1 MRSSRIIRHSDAARA
16 FACRFFLKMVKM
28 NLYFLYASHILAQ
41 PQPRRSQSLQ
51 GQSTVIPYT
60 FVPPKALSLLITASN
75 KCQTNQQYNERYSKI
90 DCEVIHVLFPPQ
102 SAGRIRAIYFFFL
115 SAPFAMLVYNPLVNY
130 ERGSSSTACALRQR
144 YLLYCLLM
152 VC

>member
-16 FACRFFLKMVKM
+16 FAWRFLFKMVRM

-41 PQPRRSQSLQ
+41 PQPRRSQPLQ

-60 FVPPKALSLLITASN
+60 FVPPKALSLLIIASN

-90 DCEVIHVLFPPQ
+90 DREVIHVTCSFFF
-102 SAGRIRAIYFFFL
+102 RRRAQAAYVRYTSFL
-115 SAPFAMLVYNPLVNY
+115 SAPFAMLVYNPLVKY
-130 ERGSSSTACALRQR
+130 ERGSSSTACALRQYYIR
-144 YLLYCLLM
+144 DE
-152 VC
+152 